1 MEKKSD
7 YTEGKWFS
15 DEKGYVWRRD
25 PKDLYQNGGGVAG
38 DMPIAVCGRG
48 WYGDSEG
55 YPEAGNARRIVACVN
70 SCKNYTTE
78 DLEEVGEN
86 LSSVF
91 ADVRARCADLVA
103 QRDELLAAIEGYL
116 PYMPSSTAK
125 NGGACGHSEN
135 LKASDRLKDAFAKCE
150 VQS

>member
-1 MEKKSD
+1 MEKKKD

-15 DEKGYVWRRD
+15 DDKGYIWRRD

-38 DMPIAVCGRG
+38 DMPVAVCDRG

-70 SCKNYTTE
+70 ACAGIDTE
-78 DLEEVGEN
+78 WLENNGAYAVPVPSLRTLLN
-86 LSSVF
+86 
-91 ADVRARCADLVA
+91 
-103 QRDELLAAIEGYL
+103 QRDELLAA
-116 PYMPSSTAK
+116 
-125 NGGACGHSEN
+125 
-135 LKASDRLKDAFAKCE
+135 LKAAEALRRKGLINSEPGEMERVDSMRREAIAKCE